1 MFDSAK
7 EKFPDSPSK
16 MIPELKFV
24 FWQKMLMANYEER
37 IWQGCFNS
45 IFLMQQLKTG
55 KFFTIGQINYVN

>member
-1 MFDSAK
+1 
-7 EKFPDSPSK
+7 